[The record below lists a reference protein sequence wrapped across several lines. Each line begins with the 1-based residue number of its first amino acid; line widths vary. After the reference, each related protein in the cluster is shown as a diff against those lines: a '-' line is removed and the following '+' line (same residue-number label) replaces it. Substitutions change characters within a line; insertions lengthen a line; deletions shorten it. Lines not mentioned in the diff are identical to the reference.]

1 MQDKWFEK
9 EMETMDE
16 DIWLCQGHEERQEQG
31 LKKWFKFNF
40 QTKNKTRLCDS
51 KTRTQDV
58 QNKCENESLL
68 CKHEHE
74 KTWQSYGVRSCLKL
88 M

>member
-40 QTKNKTRLCDS
+40 KQKTR
-51 KTRTQDV
+51 QDYV
-58 QNKCENESLL
+58 IQKQKHKM
-68 CKHEHE
+68 CKINVKINLYYANMNMRRHD
-74 KTWQSYGVRSCLKL
+74 KAMV
-88 M
+88 